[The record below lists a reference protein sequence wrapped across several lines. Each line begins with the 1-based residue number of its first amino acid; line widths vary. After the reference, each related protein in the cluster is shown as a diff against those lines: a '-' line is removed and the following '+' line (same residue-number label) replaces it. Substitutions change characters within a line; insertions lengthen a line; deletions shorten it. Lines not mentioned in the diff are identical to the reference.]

1 MKQSEWKNPTRFFF
15 YGVQIFKVALPTP
28 TLIEKKKNRK
38 EKHILIFFPQSL
50 AFIKRIIL
58 ISYHFTSSS
67 SVSTADMN
75 KSQREDIL
83 WQAVCVQGSCHT
95 LHPSMEPTYSPTC
108 TAVPPY
114 LNREGLLLLVQG
126 APLLD
131 STSSLPT
138 QEPQSVSSFVFNI
151 LLFSTSS
158 LGHLNLLYWLLL
170 TTQSSLGPCH
180 PLPNSP
186 WLAWSPCYLPSLA
199 HLQST
204 SYLTYLA
211 EFFIKVTSDLLA
223 DPSVPFFCNICHQ
236 RHFPPLLESAFLSV
250 CDTLLLLS
258 LSSLRPFK
266 CCNSFNL
273 QPWN

>member
-1 MKQSEWKNPTRFFF
+1 
-15 YGVQIFKVALPTP
+15 
-28 TLIEKKKNRK
+28 
-38 EKHILIFFPQSL
+38 
-50 AFIKRIIL
+50 
-58 ISYHFTSSS
+58 
-67 SVSTADMN
+67 MN
-75 KSQREDIL
+75 KLQREDIL
-83 WQAVCVQGSCHT
+83 WQTVCVQGSCHS

-138 QEPQSVSSFVFNI
+138 KEPQSVSSFVFNI

-186 WLAWSPCYLPSLA
+186 WFAWSPCYLPSLA
-199 HLQST
+199 HLQSI

-211 EFFIKVTSDLLA
+211 EFFIKVTSDHLLT
-223 DPSVPFFCNICHQ
+223 
-236 RHFPPLLESAFLSV
+236 LAFLSFV
-250 CDTLLLLS
+250 IFVTKDTSLPFWNLPSSASVTPYSCFPSHLSGHSNVAIPSAYSHEIKSRLLLGRKAMQLRKAVTIWSDFGAPQNKVSHCFHCFPICLPWSDQTRCHDLS
-258 LSSLRPFK
+258 FLNVES
-266 CCNSFNL
+266 
-273 QPWN
+273 